1 MQKSRSNNNFTNRN
15 SKNKN
20 SKNKKFK
27 DNNFKDSNS
36 KNRAY
41 SKSNSNVKS
50 NSISKSGS
58 KVLNNKKQNI
68 TENIVTYDDKDAIK
82 HDDKKNNSTTTGKSS
97 FNWYPGHMT
106 KAKRMMEENI
116 RLIDLVIEIVDARVP
131 MSSRNPDI
139 DRLASNKARI
149 ILLNKADLADDYI
162 TNKWIA
168 YFNSKN
174 IYCLKLNSRDN
185 SGVKQVNNLI
195 QTACADK
202 IERDKS
208 RGIMNRTIKAMVV
221 GIPNVGKSTFI
232 NSFAG
237 KASAKTG
244 NKPGVTKGKQWIK
257 LGKNVEMLDT
267 PGILWPRFESQEV
280 GMRLA
285 MIGSINDNILN
296 IEELAIDTINYVY
309 NNYPDNIIER
319 YDLDKDAVKASYD
332 EKAINPHNS
341 IALYIMEQA
350 AIKRGC
356 IKKGNAIDYEKA
368 ANIILDDFRSGRL
381 GRITLERSEDNA
393 NS

>member
-1 MQKSRSNNNFTNRN
+1 MQKSRNNNGSTNKKSTKKNFQKEQQN
-15 SKNKN
+15 SKDCNTAK
-20 SKNKKFK
+20 
-27 DNNFKDSNS
+27 
-36 KNRAY
+36 A
-41 SKSNSNVKS
+41 
-50 NSISKSGS
+50 
-58 KVLNNKKQNI
+58 
-68 TENIVTYDDKDAIK
+68 
-82 HDDKKNNSTTTGKSS
+82 GKSS

-139 DRLASNKARI
+139 DKLASNKARI
-149 ILLNKADLADDYI
+149 ILLNKADLADDYV

-267 PGILWPRFESQEV
+267 PGILWPRFENQDV

-309 NNYPDNIIER
+309 NNYLDNIIER
-319 YDLDKDAVKASYD
+319 YELDKEAVKASYD
-332 EKAINPHNS
+332 ESAINPDNS

-350 AIKRGC
+350 ALKRGC
-356 IKKGNAIDYEKA
+356 IKKGNAIDYEKT

>member
-1 MQKSRSNNNFTNRN
+1 MQKSRNNNGSTNKKSIGKNYQKEQQN
-15 SKNKN
+15 SKDCNTAK
-20 SKNKKFK
+20 
-27 DNNFKDSNS
+27 
-36 KNRAY
+36 
-41 SKSNSNVKS
+41 
-50 NSISKSGS
+50 
-58 KVLNNKKQNI
+58 
-68 TENIVTYDDKDAIK
+68 
-82 HDDKKNNSTTTGKSS
+82 TGKSS

-106 KAKRMMEENI
+106 KARRMMEENI

-139 DRLASNKARI
+139 DKLASNKARI
-149 ILLNKADLADDYI
+149 ILLNKADLADDYV

-267 PGILWPRFESQEV
+267 PGILWPRFENQDV

-319 YDLDKDAVKASYD
+319 YELDKEAVKASYD
-332 EKAINPHNS
+332 ESAINPDNS

-350 AIKRGC
+350 ALKRGC
-356 IKKGNAIDYEKA
+356 IKKGNAIDYEKT

>member
-1 MQKSRSNNNFTNRN
+1 MQKSRNNNGSTNKKSIKKNYQKEQQN
-15 SKNKN
+15 SKDCNTAK
-20 SKNKKFK
+20 
-27 DNNFKDSNS
+27 
-36 KNRAY
+36 A
-41 SKSNSNVKS
+41 
-50 NSISKSGS
+50 
-58 KVLNNKKQNI
+58 
-68 TENIVTYDDKDAIK
+68 
-82 HDDKKNNSTTTGKSS
+82 GKSS

-139 DRLASNKARI
+139 DKLASNKARI
-149 ILLNKADLADDYI
+149 ILLNKADLADDYV

-267 PGILWPRFESQEV
+267 PGILWPRFENQDV

-296 IEELAIDTINYVY
+296 IEELAMCITTIL
-309 NNYPDNIIER
+309 II
-319 YDLDKDAVKASYD
+319 LSKDMS
-332 EKAINPHNS
+332 
-341 IALYIMEQA
+341 L
-350 AIKRGC
+350 
-356 IKKGNAIDYEKA
+356 IKK
-368 ANIILDDFRSGRL
+368 L
-381 GRITLERSEDNA
+381 
-393 NS
+393 

>member
-1 MQKSRSNNNFTNRN
+1 MQKSRNNTGSTNKKSIEKNYQKEQQN
-15 SKNKN
+15 SKDCNTAK
-20 SKNKKFK
+20 
-27 DNNFKDSNS
+27 
-36 KNRAY
+36 
-41 SKSNSNVKS
+41 
-50 NSISKSGS
+50 
-58 KVLNNKKQNI
+58 
-68 TENIVTYDDKDAIK
+68 
-82 HDDKKNNSTTTGKSS
+82 TGKSS

-139 DRLASNKARI
+139 DKLASNKARI
-149 ILLNKADLADDYI
+149 ILLNKADLADDYV

-267 PGILWPRFESQEV
+267 PGILWPRFENQDV

-319 YDLDKDAVKASYD
+319 YELDKEAVKASYD
-332 EKAINPHNS
+332 ESAINPDNS

-350 AIKRGC
+350 ALKRGC
-356 IKKGNAIDYEKA
+356 IKKGNAIDYEKT

>member
-1 MQKSRSNNNFTNRN
+1 MQKSRNNNGSTNKKSIGKNYQKEQQN
-15 SKNKN
+15 SKDCNTAK
-20 SKNKKFK
+20 
-27 DNNFKDSNS
+27 
-36 KNRAY
+36 A
-41 SKSNSNVKS
+41 
-50 NSISKSGS
+50 
-58 KVLNNKKQNI
+58 
-68 TENIVTYDDKDAIK
+68 
-82 HDDKKNNSTTTGKSS
+82 GKSS

-106 KAKRMMEENI
+106 KANRMMDENI

-139 DRLASNKARI
+139 DKLASNKARI
-149 ILLNKADLADDYI
+149 ILLNKADLADDYV

-267 PGILWPRFESQEV
+267 PGILWPRFENQDV

-319 YDLDKDAVKASYD
+319 YELDKEAVKASYD
-332 EKAINPHNS
+332 ESAINPDNS

-350 AIKRGC
+350 ALKRGC
-356 IKKGNAIDYEKA
+356 IKKGNAIDYEKT

>member
-1 MQKSRSNNNFTNRN
+1 MQKSRNNNGSTNKKSIEKNYQKKQQN
-15 SKNKN
+15 SKDCNTAK
-20 SKNKKFK
+20 
-27 DNNFKDSNS
+27 
-36 KNRAY
+36 
-41 SKSNSNVKS
+41 
-50 NSISKSGS
+50 
-58 KVLNNKKQNI
+58 
-68 TENIVTYDDKDAIK
+68 
-82 HDDKKNNSTTTGKSS
+82 TGKSS

-139 DRLASNKARI
+139 DKLASNKARI
-149 ILLNKADLADDYI
+149 ILLNKADLADDYV

-267 PGILWPRFESQEV
+267 PGILWPRFENQDV
-280 GMRLA
+280 GVRLA

-319 YDLDKDAVKASYD
+319 YELDKEAVKASYD
-332 EKAINPHNS
+332 ESAINPDNS

-350 AIKRGC
+350 ALKRGC
-356 IKKGNAIDYEKA
+356 IKKGNAIDYEKT

>member
-1 MQKSRSNNNFTNRN
+1 MQKSRSNNSST
-15 SKNKN
+15 
-20 SKNKKFK
+20 NKKSKERNYQKGQQNTK
-27 DNNFKDSNS
+27 D
-36 KNRAY
+36 
-41 SKSNSNVKS
+41 
-50 NSISKSGS
+50 
-58 KVLNNKKQNI
+58 
-68 TENIVTYDDKDAIK
+68 
-82 HDDKKNNSTTTGKSS
+82 TTTAKAGKSS

-139 DRLASNKARI
+139 DKLASNKARI
-149 ILLNKADLADDYI
+149 ILLNKADLADDYV

-267 PGILWPRFESQEV
+267 PGILWPRFENQDV

-309 NNYPDNIIER
+309 NNYPDNIIKR
-319 YDLDKDAVKASYD
+319 YELDKEAVKASYD
-332 EKAINPHNS
+332 ESAINPDNS

-350 AIKRGC
+350 ALKRGC
-356 IKKGNAIDYEKA
+356 IKKGNAIDYEKT

>member
-1 MQKSRSNNNFTNRN
+1 MQKSRSNNQKKGN
-15 SKNKN
+15 SKNNN
-20 SKNKKFK
+20 SKNNISR
-27 DNNFKDSNS
+27 NNNS
-36 KNRAY
+36 KNNNLRKN
-41 SKSNSNVKS
+41 SSDKNNISNNK
-50 NSISKSGS
+50 SISKDKRSVKKEKKDIKNDGRQTAA
-58 KVLNNKKQNI
+58 NK
-68 TENIVTYDDKDAIK
+68 
-82 HDDKKNNSTTTGKSS
+82 GSS

-116 RLIDLVIEIVDARVP
+116 SLIDLVIEIVDARVP

-139 DRLASNKARI
+139 DSLAANKARI
-149 ILLNKADLADDYI
+149 ILLNKADLADDSI
-162 TNKWIA
+162 TNQWIA

-195 QTACADK
+195 QMACANK
-202 IERDKS
+202 LERDKQ

-319 YDLDKDAVKASYD
+319 YNLDKAAVAASYD
-332 EKAINPHNS
+332 EKSINPDNS
-341 IALYIMEQA
+341 IALYIMEQV

-368 ANIILDDFRSGRL
+368 SNIILDDFRSGRL
-381 GRITLERSEDNA
+381 GRITLERNNDNA

>member
-1 MQKSRSNNNFTNRN
+1 MQKSRNNNGSTNKKSIEKNYQKKQQN
-15 SKNKN
+15 SKDCNTAK
-20 SKNKKFK
+20 
-27 DNNFKDSNS
+27 
-36 KNRAY
+36 
-41 SKSNSNVKS
+41 
-50 NSISKSGS
+50 
-58 KVLNNKKQNI
+58 
-68 TENIVTYDDKDAIK
+68 
-82 HDDKKNNSTTTGKSS
+82 TGKSS

-106 KAKRMMEENI
+106 KAKRMMEKNI

-139 DRLASNKARI
+139 DKLASNKARI
-149 ILLNKADLADDYI
+149 ILLNKADLADDYV

-267 PGILWPRFESQEV
+267 PGILWPRFENQDV

-319 YDLDKDAVKASYD
+319 YELDKEAVKASYD
-332 EKAINPHNS
+332 ESAINPDNS

-350 AIKRGC
+350 ALKRGC
-356 IKKGNAIDYEKA
+356 IKKGNAIDYEKT

>member
-1 MQKSRSNNNFTNRN
+1 MQKSRNTNGSTNKKSIEKKYQKEQQN
-15 SKNKN
+15 SKDCNTAK
-20 SKNKKFK
+20 
-27 DNNFKDSNS
+27 
-36 KNRAY
+36 A
-41 SKSNSNVKS
+41 
-50 NSISKSGS
+50 
-58 KVLNNKKQNI
+58 
-68 TENIVTYDDKDAIK
+68 
-82 HDDKKNNSTTTGKSS
+82 GKSS

-139 DRLASNKARI
+139 DKLASNKARI
-149 ILLNKADLADDYI
+149 ILLNKADLADDYV

-202 IERDKS
+202 TERDKS

-267 PGILWPRFESQEV
+267 PGILWPRFENQDV

-319 YDLDKDAVKASYD
+319 YELDKEAVKASYD
-332 EKAINPHNS
+332 ESAINPDNS

-350 AIKRGC
+350 ALKRGC
-356 IKKGNAIDYEKA
+356 IKKGNAIDYEKT

>member
-1 MQKSRSNNNFTNRN
+1 MQKSRNNNGSTNKK
-15 SKNKN
+15 SIGKNYQKEQKN
-20 SKNKKFK
+20 SKDCNTAK
-27 DNNFKDSNS
+27 
-36 KNRAY
+36 A
-41 SKSNSNVKS
+41 
-50 NSISKSGS
+50 
-58 KVLNNKKQNI
+58 
-68 TENIVTYDDKDAIK
+68 
-82 HDDKKNNSTTTGKSS
+82 GKSS

-139 DRLASNKARI
+139 DKLASNKARI
-149 ILLNKADLADDYI
+149 ILLNKADLADDYV

-267 PGILWPRFESQEV
+267 PGILWPRFENQDV

-319 YDLDKDAVKASYD
+319 YELDKEAVKASYD
-332 EKAINPHNS
+332 ESAINPDNS

-350 AIKRGC
+350 ALKRGC
-356 IKKGNAIDYEKA
+356 IKKGNAIDYEKT

>member
-1 MQKSRSNNNFTNRN
+1 MQKSRSNNSSTNKKSKDRSYQKGQQN
-15 SKNKN
+15 SK
-20 SKNKKFK
+20 
-27 DNNFKDSNS
+27 D
-36 KNRAY
+36 
-41 SKSNSNVKS
+41 
-50 NSISKSGS
+50 
-58 KVLNNKKQNI
+58 
-68 TENIVTYDDKDAIK
+68 T
-82 HDDKKNNSTTTGKSS
+82 STAQASKSS

-139 DRLASNKARI
+139 DKLASNKARI

-267 PGILWPRFESQEV
+267 PGILWPRFENQDV

-309 NNYPDNIIER
+309 NNYSDNIIER
-319 YDLDKDAVKASYD
+319 YELDKEAVKASYD
-332 EKAINPHNS
+332 ESAINPDNS

-350 AIKRGC
+350 ALKRGC
-356 IKKGNAIDYEKA
+356 IKKGNAIDYEKT

>member
-1 MQKSRSNNNFTNRN
+1 MKGTYMQKSRNNNGSTNKKSIGKNYQKEQQN
-15 SKNKN
+15 SKDCNTAK
-20 SKNKKFK
+20 
-27 DNNFKDSNS
+27 
-36 KNRAY
+36 
-41 SKSNSNVKS
+41 
-50 NSISKSGS
+50 
-58 KVLNNKKQNI
+58 
-68 TENIVTYDDKDAIK
+68 
-82 HDDKKNNSTTTGKSS
+82 TGKSS

-139 DRLASNKARI
+139 DKLASNKARI
-149 ILLNKADLADDYI
+149 ILLNKADLADDYV

-267 PGILWPRFESQEV
+267 PGILWPRFENQDV

-319 YDLDKDAVKASYD
+319 YELDKEAVKASYD
-332 EKAINPHNS
+332 ESAINPDNS

-350 AIKRGC
+350 ALKRGC
-356 IKKGNAIDYEKA
+356 IKKGNAIDYEKT

>member
-1 MQKSRSNNNFTNRN
+1 MQKSRNNNGSTNKKSIGKNYQKEQQN
-15 SKNKN
+15 SKDFNTAK
-20 SKNKKFK
+20 
-27 DNNFKDSNS
+27 
-36 KNRAY
+36 A
-41 SKSNSNVKS
+41 
-50 NSISKSGS
+50 
-58 KVLNNKKQNI
+58 
-68 TENIVTYDDKDAIK
+68 
-82 HDDKKNNSTTTGKSS
+82 GKSS

-139 DRLASNKARI
+139 DKLASNKARI
-149 ILLNKADLADDYI
+149 ILLNKADLADDYV

-267 PGILWPRFESQEV
+267 PGILWPRFENQDV

-319 YDLDKDAVKASYD
+319 YELDKEAVKASYD
-332 EKAINPHNS
+332 ESAINPDNS

-350 AIKRGC
+350 ALKRGC
-356 IKKGNAIDYEKA
+356 IKKGNAIDYEKT

>member
-1 MQKSRSNNNFTNRN
+1 MQKSRNNNGSTNKKSIGKNYQKEQQN
-15 SKNKN
+15 SKDCNTAK
-20 SKNKKFK
+20 
-27 DNNFKDSNS
+27 
-36 KNRAY
+36 A
-41 SKSNSNVKS
+41 
-50 NSISKSGS
+50 
-58 KVLNNKKQNI
+58 
-68 TENIVTYDDKDAIK
+68 
-82 HDDKKNNSTTTGKSS
+82 GKSS

-139 DRLASNKARI
+139 DKLASNKARI

-267 PGILWPRFESQEV
+267 PGILWPRFENQDV

-319 YDLDKDAVKASYD
+319 YELDKGAVKASYD
-332 EKAINPHNS
+332 ESAINPDNS

-350 AIKRGC
+350 ALKRGC
-356 IKKGNAIDYEKA
+356 IKKGNAIDYEKT

>member
-1 MQKSRSNNNFTNRN
+1 MKGTYMQKSRNNNGSTNKKSIEKNYQKKQQN
-15 SKNKN
+15 SKDCNTAK
-20 SKNKKFK
+20 
-27 DNNFKDSNS
+27 
-36 KNRAY
+36 A
-41 SKSNSNVKS
+41 
-50 NSISKSGS
+50 
-58 KVLNNKKQNI
+58 
-68 TENIVTYDDKDAIK
+68 
-82 HDDKKNNSTTTGKSS
+82 GKSS

-139 DRLASNKARI
+139 DKLASNKARI
-149 ILLNKADLADDYI
+149 ILLNKADLADDYV

-267 PGILWPRFESQEV
+267 PGILWPRFENQDV

-319 YDLDKDAVKASYD
+319 YELDKEAVKASYD
-332 EKAINPHNS
+332 ESAINPDNS

-350 AIKRGC
+350 ALKRGC
-356 IKKGNAIDYEKA
+356 IKKGNAIDYEKT

>member
-1 MQKSRSNNNFTNRN
+1 MQKSRNNNGSTNKKSIEKNYQKEQQN
-15 SKNKN
+15 SKDCNTAK
-20 SKNKKFK
+20 
-27 DNNFKDSNS
+27 
-36 KNRAY
+36 
-41 SKSNSNVKS
+41 
-50 NSISKSGS
+50 
-58 KVLNNKKQNI
+58 
-68 TENIVTYDDKDAIK
+68 
-82 HDDKKNNSTTTGKSS
+82 TGKSS

-139 DRLASNKARI
+139 DKLASNKARI
-149 ILLNKADLADDYI
+149 ILLNKADLADDYV

-267 PGILWPRFESQEV
+267 PGILWPRFENQDV

-319 YDLDKDAVKASYD
+319 YELDKEAVKASYD
-332 EKAINPHNS
+332 ESAINPDNS

-350 AIKRGC
+350 ALKRGC
-356 IKKGNAIDYEKA
+356 IKKGNAIDYEKT

>member
-1 MQKSRSNNNFTNRN
+1 MQKSRNNNGSTNKKSIIKNYQKEQQN
-15 SKNKN
+15 SKDCNT
-20 SKNKKFK
+20 
-27 DNNFKDSNS
+27 
-36 KNRAY
+36 A
-41 SKSNSNVKS
+41 KS
-50 NSISKSGS
+50 
-58 KVLNNKKQNI
+58 
-68 TENIVTYDDKDAIK
+68 
-82 HDDKKNNSTTTGKSS
+82 GKSS

-139 DRLASNKARI
+139 DKLASNKARI
-149 ILLNKADLADDYI
+149 ILLNKADLADDYV

-267 PGILWPRFESQEV
+267 PGILWPRFENQDV

-319 YDLDKDAVKASYD
+319 YELDKEAVKASYD
-332 EKAINPHNS
+332 ESAINPDNS

-350 AIKRGC
+350 ALKRGC
-356 IKKGNAIDYEKA
+356 IKKGNAIDYEKT

>member
-1 MQKSRSNNNFTNRN
+1 MKGSYMQKSRSSNQKKGN
-15 SKNKN
+15 SKNNISRNNN
-20 SKNKKFK
+20 SKN
-27 DNNFKDSNS
+27 NNLRKNSSEKNNISNN
-36 KNRAY
+36 K
-41 SKSNSNVKS
+41 
-50 NSISKSGS
+50 SISKDKRSVKKEKKDIKNDGRQTAA
-58 KVLNNKKQNI
+58 NK
-68 TENIVTYDDKDAIK
+68 
-82 HDDKKNNSTTTGKSS
+82 GSS

-116 RLIDLVIEIVDARVP
+116 SLIDLVIEIVDARVP

-139 DRLASNKARI
+139 DSLAANKARI
-149 ILLNKADLADDYI
+149 ILLNKADLADDSV
-162 TNKWIA
+162 TNQWIA

-195 QTACADK
+195 QMACANK
-202 IERDKS
+202 LERDKQ

-319 YDLDKDAVKASYD
+319 YNLDKAAVAASYD
-332 EKAINPHNS
+332 EKSINPDNS

-368 ANIILDDFRSGRL
+368 SNIILDDFRSGRL
-381 GRITLERSEDNA
+381 GRITLERNNDNA

>member
-1 MQKSRSNNNFTNRN
+1 MQKSRNNNGSTNKKLIKKNYQKEQQN
-15 SKNKN
+15 SK
-20 SKNKKFK
+20 
-27 DNNFKDSNS
+27 DC
-36 KNRAY
+36 
-41 SKSNSNVKS
+41 
-50 NSISKSGS
+50 
-58 KVLNNKKQNI
+58 
-68 TENIVTYDDKDAIK
+68 
-82 HDDKKNNSTTTGKSS
+82 TTAKAGKSS

-139 DRLASNKARI
+139 DKLASNKARI
-149 ILLNKADLADDYI
+149 ILLNKADLADDYV

-267 PGILWPRFESQEV
+267 PGILWPRFENQDV

-319 YDLDKDAVKASYD
+319 YELDKEAVKASYD
-332 EKAINPHNS
+332 ESAINPDNS

-350 AIKRGC
+350 ALKRGC
-356 IKKGNAIDYEKA
+356 IKKGNAIDYEKT

>member
-1 MQKSRSNNNFTNRN
+1 MQKSRNNNGSTNKKSIEKNYQKKQQN
-15 SKNKN
+15 SKDCNTAK
-20 SKNKKFK
+20 
-27 DNNFKDSNS
+27 
-36 KNRAY
+36 
-41 SKSNSNVKS
+41 
-50 NSISKSGS
+50 
-58 KVLNNKKQNI
+58 
-68 TENIVTYDDKDAIK
+68 
-82 HDDKKNNSTTTGKSS
+82 TGKSS

-116 RLIDLVIEIVDARVP
+116 RLIDLDIEIVDARVP

-139 DRLASNKARI
+139 DKLASNKARI
-149 ILLNKADLADDYI
+149 ILLNKADLADDYV

-267 PGILWPRFESQEV
+267 PGILWPRFENQDV

-319 YDLDKDAVKASYD
+319 YELDKEAVKASYD
-332 EKAINPHNS
+332 ESAINPDNS

-350 AIKRGC
+350 ALKRGC
-356 IKKGNAIDYEKA
+356 IKKGNAIDYEKT

>member
-1 MQKSRSNNNFTNRN
+1 MQKSRNNNGSTNKKSIGKNYQKEQQN
-15 SKNKN
+15 SKDCNTAK
-20 SKNKKFK
+20 
-27 DNNFKDSNS
+27 
-36 KNRAY
+36 A
-41 SKSNSNVKS
+41 
-50 NSISKSGS
+50 
-58 KVLNNKKQNI
+58 
-68 TENIVTYDDKDAIK
+68 
-82 HDDKKNNSTTTGKSS
+82 GKSS
-97 FNWYPGHMT
+97 FNWYPGHTT

-139 DRLASNKARI
+139 DKLASNKARI

-267 PGILWPRFESQEV
+267 PGILWPRFENQDV

-319 YDLDKDAVKASYD
+319 YELDKEAVKASYD
-332 EKAINPHNS
+332 ESAINPDNS

-350 AIKRGC
+350 ALKRGC
-356 IKKGNAIDYEKA
+356 IKKGNAIDYEKT

>member
-1 MQKSRSNNNFTNRN
+1 MKGSYMQKSRSNNQKKGN
-15 SKNKN
+15 SKNNN
-20 SKNKKFK
+20 SKN
-27 DNNFKDSNS
+27 NNSRNNNS
-36 KNRAY
+36 KNNNLRKN
-41 SKSNSNVKS
+41 SSEKNNISNNK
-50 NSISKSGS
+50 SISKDKRSVKKEKKDIKNDGRQTAA
-58 KVLNNKKQNI
+58 NK
-68 TENIVTYDDKDAIK
+68 
-82 HDDKKNNSTTTGKSS
+82 GSS

-116 RLIDLVIEIVDARVP
+116 SLIDLVIEIVDARVP

-139 DRLASNKARI
+139 DSLAANKARI
-149 ILLNKADLADDYI
+149 ILLNKADLADDSI
-162 TNKWIA
+162 TNQWIA

-195 QTACADK
+195 QMACANK
-202 IERDKS
+202 LERDKQ

-319 YDLDKDAVKASYD
+319 YNLDKAAVAASYD
-332 EKAINPHNS
+332 EKSINPDNS

-368 ANIILDDFRSGRL
+368 SNIILDDFRSGRL
-381 GRITLERSEDNA
+381 GRITLERNNDNA

>member
-1 MQKSRSNNNFTNRN
+1 MQKSRNNNGSTNKKLIKKNYQKEQQN
-15 SKNKN
+15 SKDCNTAK
-20 SKNKKFK
+20 
-27 DNNFKDSNS
+27 
-36 KNRAY
+36 A
-41 SKSNSNVKS
+41 
-50 NSISKSGS
+50 
-58 KVLNNKKQNI
+58 
-68 TENIVTYDDKDAIK
+68 
-82 HDDKKNNSTTTGKSS
+82 GKSS

-139 DRLASNKARI
+139 DKLASNKARI
-149 ILLNKADLADDYI
+149 ILLNKADLADDYV

-267 PGILWPRFESQEV
+267 PGILWPRFENQDV

-319 YDLDKDAVKASYD
+319 YELDKEAVKASYD
-332 EKAINPHNS
+332 ESAINPDNS
-341 IALYIMEQA
+341 IALYIMDQA
-350 AIKRGC
+350 ALKRGC
-356 IKKGNAIDYEKA
+356 IKKGNAIDYEKT

>member
-1 MQKSRSNNNFTNRN
+1 MQKSRSSNQKKGN
-15 SKNKN
+15 SKNNN
-20 SKNKKFK
+20 SKNNISR
-27 DNNFKDSNS
+27 NNNLRKNSSEKNNISNN
-36 KNRAY
+36 K
-41 SKSNSNVKS
+41 
-50 NSISKSGS
+50 SISKDKRSVKKEKKDIKNDGRQTAA
-58 KVLNNKKQNI
+58 NK
-68 TENIVTYDDKDAIK
+68 
-82 HDDKKNNSTTTGKSS
+82 GSS

-116 RLIDLVIEIVDARVP
+116 SLIDLVIEIVDARVP

-139 DRLASNKARI
+139 DSLAANKARI
-149 ILLNKADLADDYI
+149 ILLNKADLADDSI
-162 TNKWIA
+162 TNQWIA

-195 QTACADK
+195 QMACANK
-202 IERDKS
+202 LERDKQ

-319 YDLDKDAVKASYD
+319 YNLDKSAVAASYD
-332 EKAINPHNS
+332 EKSINPDNS

-368 ANIILDDFRSGRL
+368 SNIILDDFRSGRL
-381 GRITLERSEDNA
+381 GRITLERNNDNA

>member
-1 MQKSRSNNNFTNRN
+1 MQKSRNNNGSTNKKLIKKNYQKEQQN
-15 SKNKN
+15 SKDCNTAK
-20 SKNKKFK
+20 
-27 DNNFKDSNS
+27 
-36 KNRAY
+36 A
-41 SKSNSNVKS
+41 
-50 NSISKSGS
+50 
-58 KVLNNKKQNI
+58 
-68 TENIVTYDDKDAIK
+68 
-82 HDDKKNNSTTTGKSS
+82 GKSS

-139 DRLASNKARI
+139 DKLASNKARI
-149 ILLNKADLADDYI
+149 ILLNKADLADDYV

-267 PGILWPRFESQEV
+267 PGILWPRFENQDV

-319 YDLDKDAVKASYD
+319 YELDKEAVKASYD
-332 EKAINPHNS
+332 ESAINPDNS

-350 AIKRGC
+350 ALKRGC
-356 IKKGNAIDYEKA
+356 IKKGNAIDYEKTS
-368 ANIILDDFRSGRL
+368 NIILDDFRSGRL

>member
-1 MQKSRSNNNFTNRN
+1 MQKSRNNNSSTNKKSIKKNYQKEQQN
-15 SKNKN
+15 SKDCNTAK
-20 SKNKKFK
+20 
-27 DNNFKDSNS
+27 
-36 KNRAY
+36 A
-41 SKSNSNVKS
+41 
-50 NSISKSGS
+50 
-58 KVLNNKKQNI
+58 
-68 TENIVTYDDKDAIK
+68 
-82 HDDKKNNSTTTGKSS
+82 GKSS

-139 DRLASNKARI
+139 DKLASNKARI

-267 PGILWPRFESQEV
+267 PGILWPRFENQDV

-319 YDLDKDAVKASYD
+319 YELDKEAVKASYD
-332 EKAINPHNS
+332 ESAINPDNS

-350 AIKRGC
+350 ALKRGC
-356 IKKGNAIDYEKA
+356 IKKGNAIDYEKT